1 MTKLKHIAIATPD
14 PEKTAEFFKNVFDL
28 QEVGCVDND
37 NAVGYY
43 LSDGSI
49 NLAVLKFRN
58 PVVAGSEFGT
68 DYAGIHHIGFQV
80 DDAEAT
86 EAKLRQN
93 NSTPRDDINSALNS
107 SMGSG
112 HGGRNVETKYSGPD
126 GIMID
131 ISQTGWVGTDGE

>member
-1 MTKLKHIAIATPD
+1 MTKLKHIAIATQDPD
-14 PEKTAEFFKNVFDL
+14 KTAEFFKNVFDL
-28 QEVGCVDND
+28 QEVGRVDND

-49 NLAVLKFRN
+49 NLAVLNFRN

-68 DYAGIHHIGFQV
+68 GYVGIHHIGFQV

-86 EAKLRQN
+86 EAKLREN
-93 NSTPRDDINSALNS
+93 NSTPLNDITSALKS

-112 HGGRNVETKYSGPD
+112 HGGRNVEIKYSGPD

-131 ISQTGWVGTDGE
+131 ISQSGWVGTDGE

>member
-1 MTKLKHIAIATPD
+1 MTKLKHIAIATQDPD
-14 PEKTAEFFKNVFDL
+14 KTAEFFKNVFDL
-28 QEVGCVDND
+28 QEVGRVEND
-37 NAVGYY
+37 IAVGYY
-43 LSDGSI
+43 LSDGNI
-49 NLAVLKFRN
+49 NLAVLNFLN

-68 DYAGIHHIGFQV
+68 TYAGIHHIGFQV

-86 EAKLRQN
+86 EAKLRDN
-93 NSTPRDDINSALNS
+93 NSMPRSEINSALHS

-131 ISQTGWVGTDGE
+131 ISQSGWVGTDGD